1 MKNHQFLHAL
11 TIRPFFF
18 LWLSEIFAQISIN
31 IVNFAL
37 IIIAFELT
45 NSNTA
50 VSGVVLA
57 FTIPAIIF
65 GIPAGV
71 YVDRWNKKQ
80 VLLVT
85 TILRAVLLFAL
96 AFLYGN
102 LLWLYLITF
111 AIAIVTQ
118 FFLPAE
124 TPIIPLVVK
133 KNLLLSANALF
144 GIGIYGSMLLAY
156 ALAGPFLIF
165 FGRTNSFF
173 VLGALFLVAA
183 ICITFVKIPQKKIIE
198 EDGVEAVATS
208 VGEELRRA
216 ITLMVKTREVSE
228 SLFILTLA
236 QILILVLAVI
246 GPGYAKNILGLPV
259 DTFPLLFITP
269 AVLGM
274 IMGAF
279 VVGTFFHN
287 YPRQRM
293 ANIGVFLSG
302 LAILVLPFGSKIT
315 TKPFVGSFNTFIPGS
330 ILDVTML
337 HIMVSIAFILGVANA
352 LTFVPT
358 NTLIQEKTSD
368 AFRGKVYGA
377 LNALVGVF
385 SIIPIVAVG
394 GLADIIGV
402 GSVLVG
408 IGLSL
413 LLISSTRLMRKKQ
426 YG

>member
-1 MKNHQFLHAL
+1 MENHKFLQTL
-11 TIRPFFF
+11 RIRPFFF
-18 LWLSEIFAQISIN
+18 LWLSEIFAQLSIN

-57 FTIPAIIF
+57 FTIPAIIL

-71 YVDRWNKKQ
+71 YVDRWNKKE
-80 VLLVT
+80 VLLIT

-102 LLWLYLITF
+102 LLWVYLITF
-111 AIAIVTQ
+111 AVAIVTQ

-165 FGRTNSFF
+165 LGRTNSFF
-173 VLGALFLVAA
+173 VLGGLFLIAALF
-183 ICITFVKIPQKKIIE
+183 ITFIKIPQKKIIE
-198 EDGVEAVATS
+198 EKTTENIAPS
-208 VGEELRRA
+208 LKEEIRGA
-216 ITLMVKTREVSE
+216 ISLMVRTREVSD

-236 QILILVLAVI
+236 QILILVLVVI
-246 GPGYAKNILGLPV
+246 APGYAKNVLGMPV
-259 DTFPLLFITP
+259 NTFLLLFITP

-274 IMGAF
+274 IIGA
-279 VVGTFFHN
+279 VIVSIFFHN
-287 YPRQRM
+287 YPRQRL
-293 ANIGVFLSG
+293 ASIGVFLSG
-302 LAILVLPFGSKIT
+302 LAILVFPFGSKVT
-315 TKPFVGSFNTFIPGS
+315 TKPFVNNINVFLPGS
-330 ILDVTML
+330 IFDLTML
-337 HIMVSIAFILGVANA
+337 HLMVVIAFVLGIANA
-352 LTFVPT
+352 LTFVSG

-368 AFRGKVYGA
+368 EFRGKVYGA
-377 LNALVGVF
+377 LNALIGIF
-385 SIIPIVAVG
+385 SIIPIAVVG
-394 GLADIIGV
+394 GLADIVGV
-402 GSVLVG
+402 GSVLAG
-408 IGLSL
+408 IGIFL
-413 LLISSTRLMRKKQ
+413 LLISSIRLMRKK
-426 YG
+426 